1 MYNPEMNEQ
10 DVKMITDALT
20 EISNIKKIENLSAQY
35 VILQERLNHYKYLH
49 NLHTEAM
56 RQTINRMEAN
66 GISVVSDDK

>member
-1 MYNPEMNEQ
+1 MYNPEMNEH

>member
-1 MYNPEMNEQ
+1 MNEQ

>member
-1 MYNPEMNEQ
+1 MNEH